1 MSVGGVALFV
11 RDEVEE
17 PVGNRTF
24 EHLVEFCGRHGYRA
38 FAETHL
44 IPVARRLLQSASEEN
59 DDELRMLQHTMA
71 EWFPTSED
79 HKKAFDEALR
89 DKRWL
94 GSKLEHWIESFNRR
108 GEQPPDL
115 TDVLRLWVSTPP
127 TEDEFELSVTL
138 IRHWG
143 NRRNLSVLQ
152 GFPQALTGAGG
163 VVLNDVSYDVKRR
176 SLR

>member
-1 MSVGGVALFV
+1 
-11 RDEVEE
+11 
-17 PVGNRTF
+17 
-24 EHLVEFCGRHGYRA
+24 
-38 FAETHL
+38 
-44 IPVARRLLQSASEEN
+44 
-59 DDELRMLQHTMA
+59 MLQHTMA

-138 IRHWG
+138 TALGKPKEFVFSSRVSAGTHRCWRSG
-143 NRRNLSVLQ
+143 AERRLL
-152 GFPQALTGAGG
+152 
-163 VVLNDVSYDVKRR
+163 
-176 SLR
+176 